1 MGREVFLGGGS
12 VVLGNRERAAGPLE
26 PMNDLRLNE
35 LCLKVRLNADKLP
48 MLQREQMERA
58 LFLNLMEI
66 QKASEDALHRLNE
79 LKPK

>member
-1 MGREVFLGGGS
+1 MGSEVWLGGGC
-12 VVLGNRERAAGPLE
+12 VVLGNGERASRPLE

-35 LCLKVRLNADKLP
+35 LCLKIRQNADKLP

-58 LFLNLMEI
+58 LFLNLMDI
-66 QKASEDALHRLNE
+66 QRASEDALHRLNE